1 MISYVSCVIILI
13 VYNMGGYSMGID
25 NFETFSFKNAIEYI
39 TENVDSVLI
48 VDAKANSIRPLVKRG
63 IFKDFIDDSWTYN
76 DLIAKLWYHFNN
88 SSQSIDEKYHVFLPT
103 SGKFLGKYSKRIKFM
118 TDEIVHIAQM
128 TIYPVAE
135 DIYIFILDE
144 LDRSMYH
151 DEDMTNKKVDAI
163 QNIYL
168 FSMYIDIVKD
178 TTSSISVTEISDETM
193 NQQLK
198 YSDWRMMIVNMIA
211 AEYQKQ
217 FLAETDPENLKK
229 KYAPGQT
236 SSFDCMMMNLE
247 GVYIWVKLIF
257 CRSETSNDDDYRFVF
272 MVQNIHENAVK
283 LQQTLKQYE
292 QRASMDSLTGIFNH
306 GRIETELSNAIAEKA
321 KDGNTI
327 SIMMLDIDFFKN
339 INDQYGHS
347 VGDITLVHFT
357 KSINDA
363 IKDRNAV
370 LGRWGGEEFVVICYD
385 TPAEQGKELAETIRR
400 SIETEK
406 FEKIEHMTCSIGLT
420 EIKAHDTCENAFE
433 RMDRALYQAKSE
445 GRNCVRTE

>member
-1 MISYVSCVIILI
+1 MGKKVLDSYTIEDVPGLFRDYVDAVII
-13 VYNMGGYSMGID
+13 
-25 NFETFSFKNAIEYI
+25 
-39 TENVDSVLI
+39 VDS
-48 VDAKANSIRPLVKRG
+48 
-63 IFKDFIDDSWTYN
+63 
-76 DLIAKLWYHFNN
+76 
-88 SSQSIDEKYHVFLPT
+88 E
-103 SGKFLGKYSKRIKFM
+103 LGKYKSIIRRDIFTEVVDETGSYEDLIEKLWFHFGDNNEKITDDYRVFISTFGDFKDKYSRRIKIFL
-118 TDEIVHIAQM
+118 DGSDQPHIVQL
-128 TIYPVAE
+128 TVYPLGDSGQYMFVM
-135 DIYIFILDE
+135 DE
-144 LDRSMYH
+144 LDNNEYVQ
-151 DEDMTNKKVDAI
+151 ENMTSSKVATI
-163 QNIYL
+163 QNTYL
-168 FSMYIDIVKD
+168 FSMYIDLVRD

-321 KDGNTI
+321 KDGNAI